1 MVFYSHLFE
10 NFPEF
15 IVVHKV
21 KGFDIVNKAEVDAF
35 LELSSFFVDPMY
47 VGDLILVPLPFPN
60 PT

>member
-35 LELSSFFVDPMY
+35 LELSSFFDDPMY